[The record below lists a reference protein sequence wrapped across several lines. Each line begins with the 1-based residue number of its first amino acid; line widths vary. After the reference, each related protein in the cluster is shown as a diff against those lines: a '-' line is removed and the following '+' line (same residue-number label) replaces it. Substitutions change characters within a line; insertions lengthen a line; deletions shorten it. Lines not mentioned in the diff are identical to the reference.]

1 MKKCSV
7 KWVMIED
14 CEINEVS
21 KGTEQRRVSPWY
33 VMKSGHKTVIVVIVA
48 GIRSVSNLG
57 LGAAHLINN
66 AGNDAIIRRWVTIFD

>member
-14 CEINEVS
+14 WEINEVS
-21 KGTEQRRVSPWY
+21 KRMEQRRVSLRY
-33 VMKSGHKTVIVVIVA
+33 VMKSGDKTTVIVVIVG

-66 AGNDAIIRRWVTIFD
+66 VGNDAVI